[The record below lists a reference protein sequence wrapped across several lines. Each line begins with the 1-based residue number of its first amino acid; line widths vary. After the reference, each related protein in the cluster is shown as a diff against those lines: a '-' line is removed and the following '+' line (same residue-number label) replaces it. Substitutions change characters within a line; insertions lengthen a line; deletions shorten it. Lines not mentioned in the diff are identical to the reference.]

1 MNRVILIGLDG
12 FRPEMMSEALTPNLM
27 ALAQEGVRCTHHRSV
42 FPSETYVNVASI
54 LTGVSP
60 GAHGIVANKFFDP
73 KIGRREPWA
82 GSRVAM
88 IEAGVV
94 AYHGGLITAPTL
106 GDRLTR
112 TGKRL
117 WVFSGN
123 SPGSARL
130 KHPRVADCPGHL
142 VIVGQC
148 IDASRPKQR
157 VAELVARLG
166 RPPRPAVQGETFGV
180 QRYLTDAF
188 LSLASRE
195 GLPEAVVLWYG
206 EPDHSYHS
214 FGLGAEPTRAALRA
228 VDGEL
233 GRVIDWWR
241 GHPEQDRIQLIVTSD
256 HGHITQ
262 TQSVDTAGILI
273 RAGFRVGK
281 YLDDDA
287 ELALVPGYAGNIRLR
302 QDDPGLR
309 RAAVDALM
317 SHPDTGLVFTSGGDG
332 VEGAVPGTFDRRLV
346 LLDHARS
353 PDIFFTLRADDAED
367 RYGFTGT
374 CRYDNG
380 LPAGVGYHGGLHPA
394 EMAPLLVMAGS
405 AFAGGRM
412 MEAPSSVMDVL
423 PTMLSLLG
431 EQQDGLEGR
440 VLADALAASV
450 SDEKGSNDAD
460 TDDERVPETLTVGRA
475 GYSQALQF
483 SHWWGRRI
491 LDHGRRLT

>member
-12 FRPEMMSEALTPNLM
+12 FRPEMMSEALTPNLV
-27 ALAQEGVRCTHHRSV
+27 ALAAEGVRCTHHRAH

-60 GAHGIVANKFFDP
+60 GAHGIVANKFFDANVD
-73 KIGRREPWA
+73 RSEPWA
-82 GSRVAM
+82 GNRIAM
-88 IEAGVV
+88 IEAGMA

-106 GDRLTR
+106 GDRLAR

-142 VIVGQC
+142 VIVGQR
-148 IDASRPKQR
+148 IEVSRPKKW
-157 VAELVARLG
+157 AKELAAHLG
-166 RPPRPAVQGETFGV
+166 RPPRPVVHGETFGV

-188 LSLASRE
+188 LSLASQE
-195 GLPEAVVLWYG
+195 ALPEAVVLWYG

-214 FGLGAEPTRAALRA
+214 FGLGAEPTLAAIRA

-233 GRVIDWWR
+233 CRVIDWWR
-241 GHPEQDRIQLIVTSD
+241 AHPEQDRIQLIVTSD

-262 TQSVDTAGILI
+262 TQPVDTAGILI
-273 RAGFRVGK
+273 QAGFRVGR

-287 ELALVPGYAGNIRLR
+287 ELALIPGYAGNILLH

-309 RAAVDALM
+309 RAVVDALM
-317 SHPDTGLVFTSGGDG
+317 AHPDTGLVFTSGGDG

-346 LLDHARS
+346 LSDHARS
-353 PDIFFTLRADDAED
+353 PDITFTLRADDAQD
-367 RYGFTGT
+367 CYGFTGT
-374 CRYDNG
+374 CRYDND

-394 EMAPLLVMAGS
+394 EMAPLLIMAGS
-405 AFAGGRM
+405 AFANGRATD
-412 MEAPSSVMDVL
+412 APSSVMDVL
-423 PTMLSLLG
+423 PTIVSLLG
-431 EQQDGLEGR
+431 EEGEGLEGR
-440 VLADALAASV
+440 VLAEAFAEGAADAEKTAQTLSAGSGGYAQELAFTHW
-450 SDEKGSNDAD
+450 GS
-460 TDDERVPETLTVGRA
+460 
-475 GYSQALQF
+475 
-483 SHWWGRRI
+483 RRY
-491 LDHGRRLT
+491 LDHGKRTE